1 MKVTLKN
8 VFAVISALA
17 IAQSVFALETG
28 GLLTNDSKFLNAEKD
43 GSLKLDQKNGINLW
57 FRNPVS
63 QDGSSYIAGEGSFLF
78 EKDMRIEDSE
88 KQLKLYADLNLL
100 KLVAK
105 KELESGNLV
114 FSAGRF
120 YNSDL
125 SGLVYTQNGDGVKLE
140 ASLSG
145 VEFSVFGA
153 YTGLLNAKNITIL
166 GNDTDLTDKEKT
178 VYVMANK
185 FAVGALTLSF
195 PYFAANQTLS
205 LEGLAAFSLESTK
218 LNRFYGTLAL
228 NGPLFT
234 PVFYN
239 ISSTMEFEKQDGQDM
254 VKGNLTKGSI
264 SVYPDF
270 KSMSFS
276 LSGLY
281 ASGKQGS
288 FEAVRGFTSNTAV
301 NSLSETEYSGIALA
315 GLSATIKSV
324 DNFLFFAGADIVFNT
339 QAGDEKKDIERAGL
353 QYTAGF
359 NWQLVSDVS
368 LGANLCQ
375 FIGTGDYKEDKY
387 ENIGGNKTQFRIT
400 AAIAF

>member
-166 GNDTDLTDKEKT
+166 DNDTDLTDKEKT

-185 FAVGALTLSF
+185 FAVGALTLSL

-205 LEGLAAFSLESTK
+205 IEGFGALSLESTK
-218 LNRFYGTLAL
+218 FNRFYGTVAL

-239 ISSTMEFEKQDGQDM
+239 ISSTMGFAKYDEEDM
-254 VKGNLTKGSI
+254 VKGNLTKGAI

-276 LSGLY
+276 LNGLY

-288 FEAVRGFTSNTAV
+288 FEAFQGFTSNTAV
-301 NSLSETEYSGIALA
+301 NSLKEDEYSGIALA
-315 GLSATIKSV
+315 GISASIKPV
-324 DNFLFFAGADIVFNT
+324 ENFLFFAGADIVFDT
-339 QAGDEKKDIERAGL
+339 LAGEEQKSIERSGL
-353 QYTAGF
+353 QYSAGF
-359 NWQLVSDVS
+359 NWQVVSDVS
-368 LGANLCQ
+368 LGANLSQ
-375 FIGTGDYKEDKY
+375 FIGKDDYADY
-387 ENIGGNKTQFRIT
+387 NRTQFRIT

>member
-178 VYVMANK
+178 VYVMADK
-185 FAVGALTLSF
+185 FAVGALTLSL

-205 LEGLAAFSLESTK
+205 IEGFGALSLESTK
-218 LNRFYGTLAL
+218 FNRFYGTVAL

-239 ISSTMEFEKQDGQDM
+239 ISSTMGFAKYDEEDM
-254 VKGNLTKGSI
+254 VKGNLTKGAI

-276 LSGLY
+276 LNGLY

-288 FEAVRGFTSNTAV
+288 FEAFQGFTSNTAV
-301 NSLSETEYSGIALA
+301 NSLKEDEYSGIALA
-315 GLSATIKSV
+315 GISASIKPV
-324 DNFLFFAGADIVFNT
+324 ENFLFFAGADVVFDT
-339 QAGDEKKDIERAGL
+339 LAGEEQKSIERSGL
-353 QYTAGF
+353 QYSAGF
-359 NWQLVSDVS
+359 NWQVVSDVS
-368 LGANLCQ
+368 LGANLSQ
-375 FIGTGDYKEDKY
+375 FIGKDDYADY
-387 ENIGGNKTQFRIT
+387 NRTQFRIT

>member
-8 VFAVISALA
+8 VFAIISALA

-105 KELESGNLV
+105 KELESGSLV

-125 SGLVYTQNGDGVKLE
+125 SGLVYNQNGDGVKLE

-185 FAVGALTLSF
+185 FAVGALTLSL

-205 LEGLAAFSLESTK
+205 IEGFGALSLESTK
-218 LNRFYGTLAL
+218 FNRFYGTVAL

-239 ISSTMEFEKQDGQDM
+239 ISSTLGFAKYDEEDM
-254 VKGNLTKGSI
+254 VKGNLTKGAI

-276 LSGLY
+276 LNGLY

-288 FEAVRGFTSNTAV
+288 FEAFQGFTSNTAV
-301 NSLSETEYSGIALA
+301 NSLKEDEYSGIALA
-315 GLSATIKSV
+315 GISASIKPV
-324 DNFLFFAGADIVFNT
+324 ENFLFFAGADIVFDT
-339 QAGDEKKDIERAGL
+339 LAGEEQKSIERSGL
-353 QYTAGF
+353 QYSAGF
-359 NWQLVSDVS
+359 NWQVVSDVS
-368 LGANLCQ
+368 LGANLSQ
-375 FIGTGDYKEDKY
+375 FIGKDDYADY
-387 ENIGGNKTQFRIT
+387 NRTQFRIT